1 MIHTGELVARMA
13 RQDSAGAR
21 IPFSLRYYKANGAR
35 IDVPSATFLSLDR
48 PSDTV
53 LILCPGGP
61 RRIRLYCIVALNGEE
76 VYI

>member
-35 IDVPSATFLSLDR
+35 IDVPSAT
-48 PSDTV
+48 
-53 LILCPGGP
+53 
-61 RRIRLYCIVALNGEE
+61 
-76 VYI
+76 